1 MTDRSNKVMDSEY
14 SDFMEASEG
23 NKVSGGKLMKPRKSQ
38 TESLLSRTLK
48 PTDNQ
53 DLKIKNMYAK
63 GPHPE
68 NKGVEEIKFNGVGEI
83 SAHPKAPFM
92 KPDNIVDES
101 KFLLIP

>member
-1 MTDRSNKVMDSEY
+1 VTDRSNKVINSEY

-23 NKVSGGKLMKPRKSQ
+23 NMASGGKLVKPRKSQ
-38 TESLLSRTLK
+38 TDSLLSKTLV
-48 PTDNQ
+48 PTDNL
-53 DLKIKNMYAK
+53 DLKIKNMYVK
-63 GPHPE
+63 GPHPK
-68 NKGVEEIKFNGVGEI
+68 NKGVEEIKFDGVGEI